1 MNRLSKIAAIIIVI
15 FNVIYFLNA
24 TYQVM
29 VEVIG
34 IWSSGSFIFPRSLLF
49 NLLLIPA
56 FLTFTPKYQN
66 NLLVQIMNLLGALLT
81 LVVIYMLLTTPLIH

>member
-1 MNRLSKIAAIIIVI
+1 MNRLSKIAAIIIII
-15 FNVIYFLNA
+15 FNGVYFLKA
-24 TYQVM
+24 TYQVI

-56 FLTFTPKYQN
+56 FLTFTPNYQK
-66 NLLVQIMNLLGALLT
+66 NLLIQIMNLFGALLT
-81 LVVIYMLLTTPLIH
+81 LVVVYMLLTTPLIH